1 MPTLRYIPTSRL
13 VITKSALGINEHQ
26 PLLSSM
32 NEEKEKEERKSAW
45 NRYDAAK
52 YTFLQRTISR

>member
-1 MPTLRYIPTSRL
+1 
-13 VITKSALGINEHQ
+13 
-26 PLLSSM
+26 M